1 MSVPYGAQPQQPLAA
16 TATDPHGIAPCFAR
30 LANNARKSVRQ
41 AALIAASHL
50 EAGEVVEA
58 IVGGRVSGHPAVVV
72 ITDRCVLVADERE
85 WKPQVSRLSLDA
97 ELRVQGW
104 QDDRTASLTFGIGS
118 QELVV
123 DQIVDRPLAV
133 EMAQRIRYRTG
144 NAG

>member
-1 MSVPYGAQPQQPLAA
+1 M
-16 TATDPHGIAPCFAR
+16 
-30 LANNARKSVRQ
+30 
-41 AALIAASHL
+41 
-50 EAGEVVEA
+50 
-58 IVGGRVSGHPAVVV
+58 SGHPAVVV

-85 WKPQVSRLSLDA
+85 WKPQVLRLSLDA

-104 QDDRTASLTFGIGS
+104 QDDRTASLTFGIGA